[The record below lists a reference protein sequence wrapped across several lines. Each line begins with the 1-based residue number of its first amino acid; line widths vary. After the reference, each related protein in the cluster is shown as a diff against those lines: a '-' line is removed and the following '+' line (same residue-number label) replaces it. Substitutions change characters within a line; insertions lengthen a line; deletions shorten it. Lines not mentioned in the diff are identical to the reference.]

1 MEYDYKERHRSHIE
15 LNKTVREFA
24 KTNERIRLIDLNDIV
39 KSQSDFTNNINH
51 FTSKVYYELSL
62 KVTEAINS
70 ITEAN
75 IVNYGSFYQ
84 YFDIGLNWIKDVL
97 RKTVPQNTNFYSL
110 LKSSYKKIA
119 RSKK

>member
-1 MEYDYKERHRSHIE
+1 M
-15 LNKTVREFA
+15 
-24 KTNERIRLIDLNDIV
+24 IDLNDIV

-97 RKTVPQNTNFYSL
+97 RKTVPQHTNFYSL
-110 LKSSYKKIA
+110 LKSFYKKIA